1 MQGND
6 QKQQGYDSCIQRA
19 HFTHAVLSKHGVTS
33 YDQTKFTFRCYTYH
47 HSQGDISWGFRCEIF
62 WKTPRGPPSPHPW
75 VFLDLAGAA
84 VSSWWLNNSLLP
96 TYQKWWL
103 STSKLYMYIHLLY
116 MERFRSKSLQRPST
130 LFKPWF
136 AGAIS
141 NKYIYLCS
149 WNFVGFW
156 VGVRIGC
163 LFGPVGFLV
172 SLVKPFITLEVCS
185 LCAFCTPSRAAG
197 SVRATKHNNQK
208 HCCFTPSSVGWK
220 FFFHKIRAQV
230 IDWVCVGC
238 MLQ

>member
-1 MQGND
+1 MRSVVRFFEKPQE
-6 QKQQGYDSCIQRA
+6 A
-19 HFTHAVLSKHGVTS
+19 
-33 YDQTKFTFRCYTYH
+33 
-47 HSQGDISWGFRCEIF
+47 
-62 WKTPRGPPSPHPW
+62 PSPHPW

-84 VSSWWLNNSLLP
+84 VSSWWLNNSLPP

-130 LFKPWF
+130 LFKPSF

-141 NKYIYLCS
+141 NKYISLQLK
-149 WNFVGFW
+149 FLLIW

-172 SLVKPFITLEVCS
+172 SLVKPFIALEVCS
-185 LCAFCTPSRAAG
+185 LCAFCTPTRAAG
-197 SVRATKHNNQK
+197 SVRSTKQTNQK

-220 FFFHKIRAQV
+220 FFFQKIRGQV
-230 IDWVCVGC
+230 IDWVCVGY